1 MSAGEIDKESGYS
14 EANRQGTAHFKQI
27 SNGTATYVVASF
39 DPEIASYNGSYL
51 LDCRLALPE
60 EVRSGAY
67 DPVQAEKLWKLSEE
81 IVGQKFA

>member
-1 MSAGEIDKESGYS
+1 MGNA
-14 EANRQGTAHFKQI
+14 EAKRRTATGHFKHV
-27 SNGTATYVVASF
+27 SNGTSTHVVASF
-39 DPEIASYNGSYL
+39 DPEIASQNGSYL
-51 LDCRLALPE
+51 LNCRLALPE